1 MINGSNFL
9 NRSDSFNPDIKLVAR
24 ACSNFMVL
32 GVIVIIRMLEKI
44 ILVITVASLCLLV
57 ILLNVATPTGIGPFG
72 ILAVFAFAYLSLLG
86 VMTFLIF
93 SISRIVSHL
102 SSAFTVK
109 KPIRTLSFKESY
121 YYSTVVAAAPIM
133 LVGLQSV
140 GSIGPYESL
149 LIVLFVVIG
158 CVYITKRAH

>member
-32 GVIVIIRMLEKI
+32 GVIVIIRMLERI
-44 ILVITVASLCLLV
+44 ILVITLASLCLLAV
-57 ILLNVATPTGIGPFG
+57 LLNVATPTGIGPFG

-86 VMTFLIF
+86 VMTFFI
-93 SISRIVSHL
+93 SSTSRIISHL
-102 SSAFTVK
+102 SSAFTVR
-109 KPIRTLSFKESY
+109 KPINTLSFRSSY

-140 GSIGPYESL
+140 GAIGPYEL
-149 LIVLFVVIG
+149 LLVVAFVVIG
-158 CVYITKRAH
+158 CVYITKRTH